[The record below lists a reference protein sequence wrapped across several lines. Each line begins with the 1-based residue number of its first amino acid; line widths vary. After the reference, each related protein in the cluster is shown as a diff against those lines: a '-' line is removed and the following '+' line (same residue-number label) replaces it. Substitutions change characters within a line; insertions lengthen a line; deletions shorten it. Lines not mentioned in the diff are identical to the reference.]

1 MCVCGGG
8 SVGGTRSSLP
18 PATTGGGG
26 GKVGGQSLGGV
37 GRMAAS
43 VSMECSPTVRTK
55 KGLGEWR
62 LPVAQALPIKHLLK
76 NLSISVFGY
85 FLKELCISLRI

>member
-1 MCVCGGG
+1 ML
-8 SVGGTRSSLP
+8 TLP
-18 PATTGGGG
+18 AGGG
-26 GKVGGQSLGGV
+26 GKVGGQSLGGG

-76 NLSISVFGY
+76 DSSIGVSGY
-85 FLKELCISLRI
+85 FLKGFSISLRIQALP